1 MYSGEIVDLASNY
14 ENFDN
19 TESSYRKN
27 SLIQERV
34 SLVSTHMYK
43 QFLDYQKAT
52 LNTAEIFKQAIENLG
67 AVTESLKKSFS
78 TRGVSSQNIY
88 VEVDSSK
95 TVVIINILWHT
106 ISLTTRCN
114 YEPQALF
121 RENNPPFFSGR
132 IMAVNGNYNDIM
144 EGVSDRKEEM
154 KRLLDN
160 EVASLYIPADKMQ
173 NAIFK
178 IKHLS
183 NREFTL
189 NPQDAAREFTLK
201 VIEIICGGGV
211 YHEEGS
217 RKTFNI

>member
-1 MYSGEIVDLASNY
+1 MASNY

-34 SLVSTHMYK
+34 GLVSTHMYK

-52 LNTAEIFKQAIENLG
+52 VNTAEVFNETIENL
-67 AVTESLKKSFS
+67 ATIIDSLKKSFS
-78 TRGVSSQNIY
+78 SRGVSAQNIY
-88 VEVDSSK
+88 LEVDSAK
-95 TVVIINILWHT
+95 TIVTINILWHK

-121 RENNPPFFSGR
+121 RENKTPLFSGR
-132 IMAVNGNYNDIM
+132 IMAINGNYYEIM
-144 EGVSDRKEEM
+144 NGVDDRKEEM

-173 NAIFK
+173 NAVFK

-183 NREFTL
+183 NREFAL
-189 NPQDAAREFTLK
+189 NPQDAAREFILK

>member
-1 MYSGEIVDLASNY
+1 MASNY

-34 SLVSTHMYK
+34 GLVSTHMYK

-52 LNTAEIFKQAIENLG
+52 VNTAEVFNETIENL
-67 AVTESLKKSFS
+67 ATIIESLKKSFS
-78 TRGVSSQNIY
+78 SRGVSAQNIY
-88 VEVDSSK
+88 LEVDSAK
-95 TVVIINILWHT
+95 TIVTINILWHK

-121 RENNPPFFSGR
+121 RENKTPLFSGR
-132 IMAVNGNYNDIM
+132 IMAINGNYYEIM
-144 EGVSDRKEEM
+144 NGVDDRKEEM

-173 NAIFK
+173 NAVFK

-183 NREFTL
+183 NREFAL
-189 NPQDAAREFTLK
+189 NPQDAAREFILK

>member
-1 MYSGEIVDLASNY
+1 MASNY

-19 TESSYRKN
+19 TESNYRKN

-34 SLVSTHMYK
+34 GLVSTHMYK

-52 LNTAEIFKQAIENLG
+52 MNTAEIFNDAIENLK
-67 AVTESLKKSFS
+67 VIIESLKKSFS
-78 TRGVSSQNIY
+78 SRGVSSEAIY
-88 VEVDSSK
+88 VEHDPQK
-95 TVVIINILWHT
+95 TIITINILWHK

-121 RENNPPFFSGR
+121 RENNQPLFSGR
-132 IMAVNGNYNDIM
+132 IMAINGNYYEIM

-183 NREFTL
+183 NREFFL
-189 NPQDAAREFTLK
+189 NHQDAAREFTLK
-201 VIEIICGGGV
+201 VIETICGGGV

-217 RKTFNI
+217 RKVFNI

>member
-1 MYSGEIVDLASNY
+1 MASNY

-34 SLVSTHMYK
+34 GLVSTHMYK

-52 LNTAEIFKQAIENLG
+52 VNTAEVFNETIENL
-67 AVTESLKKSFS
+67 ATIIDSLKKSFS
-78 TRGVSSQNIY
+78 SRGVSAQNIY
-88 VEVDSSK
+88 LEVDSAK
-95 TVVIINILWHT
+95 TIVMINILWHK

-121 RENNPPFFSGR
+121 RENKTPLFSGR
-132 IMAVNGNYNDIM
+132 IMAINGNYYEIM
-144 EGVSDRKEEM
+144 NGVDDRKEEM

-173 NAIFK
+173 NAVFK

-183 NREFTL
+183 NREFAL
-189 NPQDAAREFTLK
+189 NPQDAAREFILK

>member
-1 MYSGEIVDLASNY
+1 MASNY

-34 SLVSTHMYK
+34 GLVSTHMYK

-52 LNTAEIFKQAIENLG
+52 VNTAEVFNETIENL
-67 AVTESLKKSFS
+67 ATIIDSLKKSFS
-78 TRGVSSQNIY
+78 SRGVSAQNIY
-88 VEVDSSK
+88 LEVDSAK
-95 TVVIINILWHT
+95 IIVTINILWHK

-121 RENNPPFFSGR
+121 RENKTPLFSGR
-132 IMAVNGNYNDIM
+132 IMAINGNYYEIM
-144 EGVSDRKEEM
+144 NGVDDRKEEM

-173 NAIFK
+173 NAVFK

-183 NREFTL
+183 NREFAL
-189 NPQDAAREFTLK
+189 NPQDAAREFILK

>member
-1 MYSGEIVDLASNY
+1 M
-14 ENFDN
+14 
-19 TESSYRKN
+19 
-27 SLIQERV
+27 
-34 SLVSTHMYK
+34 
-43 QFLDYQKAT
+43 
-52 LNTAEIFKQAIENLG
+52 NTAEVFNETIENL
-67 AVTESLKKSFS
+67 ATIIDSLKKSFS
-78 TRGVSSQNIY
+78 SRGVSAQNIY
-88 VEVDSSK
+88 LEVDSAK
-95 TVVIINILWHT
+95 TIVTINILWHK

-121 RENNPPFFSGR
+121 RENKTPLFSGR
-132 IMAVNGNYNDIM
+132 IMAINGNYYEIM
-144 EGVSDRKEEM
+144 NGVDDRKEEM

-173 NAIFK
+173 NAVFK

-183 NREFTL
+183 NREFAL
-189 NPQDAAREFTLK
+189 NPQDAAREFILK